1 METQMTLNSQN
12 NLEGKN
18 EAGGIRLPDLR
29 LQYRATIIK
38 AVYTDTKTNTDQWN
52 RQKVQK

>member
-38 AVYTDTKTNTDQWN
+38 AVYTDTKTNTD
-52 RQKVQK
+52 